1 MIMQWFYDRKI
12 STKLYLCFGF
22 IGVVAMV
29 IGWVAY
35 NSTKRM
41 AALADD
47 MFSNQT
53 AAIVQLANVRTAF
66 IDMRMARRVAV
77 TMNDVNERKQKI
89 EKADEHESRMK
100 EALRLYATNGLS
112 AEENVILPKLQSEL
126 QEYHRLVLETDIY
139 LVQMDDRKVLDIY
152 NGPLPPLA
160 AAITDD
166 LDQLV
171 AITESAASDRD
182 QQNRGVAESAMRQV
196 LAYLAVGLLAAGL
209 FGTFLARLIG
219 NALKK
224 LQCAAEKLAVGDI
237 EVQVDLDSA
246 DEIGTLAKSFRR
258 MAENIR
264 QHAMAA
270 QAMAA
275 GKLQTAITCHSE
287 QDVLGK
293 SLHDVHDWLKAL
305 VQYVTRIAN
314 GDMTARMEKV
324 SEQDQIHEWLV
335 LLKSNIVQL
344 QSELGRLI
352 TAAKDGDL
360 IVRGDPEKFKGAYA
374 ELMTSVNEM
383 FEAFR
388 STVERVANMSEPLSQ
403 ASGELSRVAQ
413 EMGSSAEQTASQ
425 ANMVSAGSEQVSRN
439 IQTVATAADEMGAS
453 IREIAKNTAD
463 ATKVATAAV
472 RSAEETNVT
481 IGKLGQSSVE
491 IGQVI
496 EVITS
501 IAQQTN
507 LLALNATIEAARA
520 GEAGKGFAVVANE
533 VKELAKETARATED
547 ISRKI
552 EAIQTDT
559 KGAVMAIEQIGSVIG
574 QINDIQNTVAS
585 AVEEQSVT
593 TNEITRNLTEA
604 AEGGANI
611 SRSIAG
617 VAEAARTTTGG
628 AGQTQKSA
636 ESLEKL
642 AEELQTLIGRFR
654 YDSGHASVNA
664 MLAARTRNPRHQLA
678 GASIQ

>member
-1 MIMQWFYDRKI
+1 MKWFYDRKI

-22 IGVVAMV
+22 IGVVAMI

-35 NSTKRM
+35 TSTKRM

-47 MFSNQT
+47 MFGNQT

-77 TMNDVNERKQKI
+77 TQNDASERKQKI
-89 EKADEHESRMK
+89 EKAAEHEARMK
-100 EALRLYATNGLS
+100 EALRLYASGRLS
-112 AEENVILPKLQSEL
+112 PEENVILPKLQGEL
-126 QEYHRLVLETDIY
+126 QEYYRLVHESDTY
-139 LVQMDDRKVLDIY
+139 LIQMDDRKVLDVY
-152 NGPLPPLA
+152 NGPLPPIA

-166 LDQLV
+166 LDKLV
-171 AITESAASDRD
+171 AITESVASDRD
-182 QQNRGVAESAMRQV
+182 QQNQAVAESTMRQV
-196 LAYLAVGLLAAGL
+196 IAYVIVGLLAAGL
-209 FGTFLARLIG
+209 FGTFLARIIG

-224 LQCAAEKLAVGDI
+224 LQAAAEKLAVGDI
-237 EVQVDLDSA
+237 DVQVDIA
-246 DEIGTLAKSFRR
+246 TGDEIGALAGSFRT
-258 MAENIR
+258 MAENIK

-270 QAMAA
+270 QAIASGNVSVA
-275 GKLQTAITCHSE
+275 VRCPSE
-287 QDVLGK
+287 RDVLGK
-293 SLHDVHDWLKAL
+293 SLQGVHDWLRAL
-305 VQYVTRIAN
+305 VEYVTRIAN
-314 GDMTARMEKV
+314 GDMSARMQK
-324 SEQDQIHEWLV
+324 SSDQDQIHEWLV
-335 LLKSNIVQL
+335 LLKTNIVQL

-352 TAAKDGDL
+352 AAAKDGDL
-360 IVRGDPEKFKGAYA
+360 VLRGDPERFKGAYS

-383 FEAFR
+383 FEVFR
-388 STVERVANMSEPLSQ
+388 STVEKVGNMSEPLSQ

-463 ATKVATAAV
+463 ATKVAIAAV

-481 IGKLGQSSVE
+481 IGKLGQSSAE

-496 EVITS
+496 KVITS

-533 VKELAKETARATED
+533 VKELAKETAKATED

-559 KGAVMAIEQIGSVIG
+559 KGAVTAIEQIGSVIG

-604 AEGGANI
+604 AKGGADI

-642 AEELQTLIGRFR
+642 AEELQTLIERFR
-654 YDSGHASVNA
+654 YGSGPTVNTVH
-664 MLAARTRNPRHQLA
+664 AARTRNVRHELA